1 MNLPPSREPT
11 QTASMAIGTPGAN
24 RARRA
29 NRWTVISAR
38 RVGLASILFAAL
50 GSAPWASASDPPAPA
65 TQPKLHYLNLKRF
78 EIPFNIDPTG
88 QRPVE
93 VQLQVSRDAGA
104 TWKLFASQAAT
115 AKHFL
120 FETTEDGDYWFATRT
135 LDSSGQTHP
144 AGPIKPQ
151 LAVRVDTTDPRVEW
165 ETEVS
170 VDGVIS
176 VALWYV
182 DPTPLADSIRIEYS
196 VDGSRPWIPV
206 PDVATRDSGAGEN
219 AIVASAT
226 IKPADAW
233 RQVTLRAL
241 VGDQAGNKTMVTR
254 QIDRPRVAVST
265 VRLAT
270 TKMPAYGQPVS
281 APVGDPAAAEPLP
294 LVGPPPSPATPL
306 AAGLAGNSY
315 PAMMVPYG
323 PQSGSFGPNPGVF
336 APQVAFGPGSGAGM
350 PSFAGPANAAGAS
363 GVWNPSEV
371 PSASAL
377 MPDAAGV
384 FEPSIPLNPAQA
396 PPRPKTPA
404 EAMRPLEES
413 ESSDAAAPATVAG
426 SAGDAIGLPANPA
439 GALPSAAT
447 VPPSGI
453 PAATASTSVS
463 DPLAGRR
470 QNAPLPPGY
479 DSAPV
484 RHSGSRMFSLEYEI
498 ESAGLSGV
506 NDVELWGTTDQGATW
521 KRWGS
526 DPDRQSPFDIETNHD
541 GPYGFRIVVVSN
553 TGLATPRPL
562 AGDAADMVVVVDT
575 EAPKVR
581 ITGAAYG
588 QGDQTG
594 HLVIRYRAEDPS
606 LGRRPISLAFGE
618 SISGPWSTIAAG
630 LANDSI
636 YAWPADPHLPRQ
648 IFLRIDVT
656 DEAGNREHYILDTPI
671 DIQGLA
677 PRARIRGFNPL
688 TGTSGGGNAPVGED
702 VKSAAQPKP
711 RVQ

>member
-1 MNLPPSREPT
+1 
-11 QTASMAIGTPGAN
+11 MAIGTPSAT

-29 NRWTVISAR
+29 SRWTVISAR

-50 GSAPWASASDPPAPA
+50 GGAPGGHAAEPSAPSASDPPTASAP
-65 TQPKLHYLNLKRF
+65 QPRLHFLNLKRF
-78 EIPFNIDPTG
+78 EIPFNIDPSG

-135 LDSSGQTHP
+135 LDSSGQAHP
-144 AGPIKPQ
+144 AGPIKSQ

-165 ETEVS
+165 ETDVS
-170 VDGVIS
+170 ADGVIS

-182 DPTPLADSIRIEYS
+182 DPTPLADTIRIEYS

-226 IKPADAW
+226 INPADAW

-270 TKMPAYGQPVS
+270 TKTLAHGQPVT
-281 APVGDPAAAEPLP
+281 APGVTSRTPDPQP
-294 LVGPPPSPATPL
+294 LVGPPPQGPL
-306 AAGLAGNSY
+306 AAALPANPY
-315 PAMMVPYG
+315 PAMTVPYG

-336 APQVAFGPGSGAGM
+336 VPQVAFGPASGAGM
-350 PSFAGPANAAGAS
+350 PSFSGPANEAGAP
-363 GVWNPSEV
+363 GTWNPSN
-371 PSASAL
+371 PSAIPPAQAL
-377 MPDAAGV
+377 TPDSAGV
-384 FEPSIPLNPAQA
+384 FEPAIPLTPAQA

-413 ESSDAAAPATVAG
+413 EVAADSVPASVPGPANVAT
-426 SAGDAIGLPANPA
+426 GLPASPSA
-439 GALPSAAT
+439 ALPPAAT
-447 VPPSGI
+447 VPSGMI
-453 PAATASTSVS
+453 PAATASTSVA
-463 DPLAGRR
+463 DPLPSAR
-470 QNAPLPPGY
+470 QATAAPLPPGY
-479 DSAPV
+479 DTAPV

-562 AGDAADMVVVVDT
+562 AGDVADMVVVVDT

-618 SISGPWSTIAAG
+618 SVEGPWSTIAAG

-688 TGTSGGGNAPVGED
+688 TGTAGGTAPAGED